1 MNELTVKD
9 LMSIV
14 GIPLVDSETTKLL
27 RQTVRDVCAP
37 FGHAYFLKVSR
48 EHGNPRELW
57 SALGE
62 SGLLGVSIPENYG
75 GGGAGIAEL
84 VIVTEEVA
92 ASGAPLM
99 LLALSPA
106 VCATTLVAHG
116 SDSQREKWLP
126 GLVSGEDVLAFAIT
140 ESDAGSN
147 SHRMRTT
154 ATRTPTG
161 WSISGSKTYISHVDN
176 AKAILIV
183 AKVRAVN
190 SVTGSDGLGLFL
202 MDVNAP
208 GLTAREIDVEITSPE
223 RQFTLFL
230 DDVQLTADSVV
241 GEPGNGLSALFT
253 GLNPERIASAA
264 LLNGIAR
271 YALKKGARYASE
283 RVVWDVPIGA
293 HQGIAHP
300 LARAHILLEASRL
313 LTERAA
319 ALFDAGLDAGEAS
332 NMAKVCA
339 SDAAS
344 AALDAAI
351 QTHGGNGM
359 ATEYGL
365 ATLLGL
371 VRLFRIAPV
380 STEMSLNH
388 IARKSLG
395 LPKSY

>member
-1 MNELTVKD
+1 MAID
-9 LMSIV
+9 

-27 RQTVRDVCAP
+27 RETVRDVCAP
-37 FGHAYFLKVSR
+37 FGHSYFLKVSR
-48 EHGNPRELW
+48 AHENPRELW
-57 SALGE
+57 SALGAA
-62 SGLLGVSIPENYG
+62 GLLGVSIPQEYG
-75 GGGAGIAEL
+75 GGGAGTAEL

-92 ASGAPLM
+92 ASGSPLM

-116 SDSQREKWLP
+116 STAQREKWLP
-126 GLVSGEDVLAFAIT
+126 GLVSGDDVLAFAIT

-147 SHRMRTT
+147 SHRIQTT
-154 ATRTPTG
+154 ATRTENG
-161 WSISGSKTYISHVDN
+161 WALSGSKTYISHVDN

-183 AKVRAVN
+183 AKVRAED

-202 MDVNAP
+202 MDVDAP
-208 GLTAREIDVEITSPE
+208 GLTAQEIDVEITSPE

-230 DDVQLTADSVV
+230 DEVQLPAESVV
-241 GEPGNGLSALFT
+241 GEPGAGLSALFT

-271 YALKKGARYASE
+271 YALAKGARYASE
-283 RVVWDVPIGA
+283 RIVWDVPIGA

-300 LARAHILLEASRL
+300 LARAHVLLEASLL
-313 LTERAA
+313 LTARAA
-319 ALFDAGLDAGEAS
+319 ALLDAKMDAGEAS
-332 NMAKVCA
+332 NIAKMCA
-339 SDAAS
+339 SEAAS
-344 AALDAAI
+344 VALDAAI
-351 QTHGGNGM
+351 QAHGGNGM

>member
-1 MNELTVKD
+1 MAID
-9 LMSIV
+9 

-27 RQTVRDVCAP
+27 RETVRDVCAP
-37 FGHAYFLKVSR
+37 FGHSYFLKVSR
-48 EHGNPRELW
+48 AHENPRELW
-57 SALGE
+57 SALGAA
-62 SGLLGVSIPENYG
+62 GLLGVSIPQEYG
-75 GGGAGIAEL
+75 GGGAGTAEL

-92 ASGAPLM
+92 ASGSPLM

-116 SDSQREKWLP
+116 STAQREKWLP
-126 GLVSGEDVLAFAIT
+126 GLVSGDDVLAFAIT

-147 SHRMRTT
+147 SHRIQTT
-154 ATRTPTG
+154 ATRTENG
-161 WSISGSKTYISHVDN
+161 WALSGSKTYISHVDN

-183 AKVRAVN
+183 AKVRAED

-202 MDVNAP
+202 MDVDAP
-208 GLTAREIDVEITSPE
+208 GLTAQEIDVEITSPE

-230 DDVQLTADSVV
+230 DEVQLPAESVV
-241 GEPGNGLSALFT
+241 GEPGAGLSVLFT

-271 YALKKGARYASE
+271 YALAKGARYASE

-300 LARAHILLEASRL
+300 LARAHVLLEASRL
-313 LTERAA
+313 LTARAA
-319 ALFDAGLDAGEAS
+319 ALLDAKMDAGEAS
-332 NMAKVCA
+332 NIAKVCA
-339 SDAAS
+339 SEAAS
-344 AALDAAI
+344 VSLDAAI
-351 QTHGGNGM
+351 QAHGGNGM

>member
-1 MNELTVKD
+1 MAID
-9 LMSIV
+9 

-27 RQTVRDVCAP
+27 RETVRDVCAP
-37 FGHAYFLKVSR
+37 FGHSYFLKVSR
-48 EHGNPRELW
+48 AHENPRELW
-57 SALGE
+57 SALGAA
-62 SGLLGVSIPENYG
+62 GLLGVSIPQEYG
-75 GGGAGIAEL
+75 GGGAGTAEL

-92 ASGAPLM
+92 ASGSPLM

-116 SDSQREKWLP
+116 STAQREKWLP
-126 GLVSGEDVLAFAIT
+126 GLVSGDDVLAFAIT

-147 SHRMRTT
+147 SHRIQTT
-154 ATRTPTG
+154 ATRTENG
-161 WSISGSKTYISHVDN
+161 WTLSGSKTYISHVDN

-183 AKVRAVN
+183 AKVRAED

-202 MDVNAP
+202 MDVDAP
-208 GLTAREIDVEITSPE
+208 GLTAQEIDVEITSPE

-230 DDVQLTADSVV
+230 DEVQLSAESVV
-241 GEPGNGLSALFT
+241 GEPGAGLSVLFT

-271 YALKKGARYASE
+271 YALAKGARYASE

-300 LARAHILLEASRL
+300 LARAHVLLEASRL
-313 LTERAA
+313 LTARAA
-319 ALFDAGLDAGEAS
+319 ALLDAKMDAGEAS
-332 NMAKVCA
+332 NIAKLCA
-339 SDAAS
+339 SEAAS
-344 AALDAAI
+344 VALDAAI
-351 QTHGGNGM
+351 QAHGGNGM

>member
-1 MNELTVKD
+1 MESTSVP
-9 LMSIV
+9 I
-14 GIPLVDSETTKLL
+14 IDSETTKML
-27 RQTVRDVCAP
+27 RQTVRGVCAP
-37 FGHAYFLKVSR
+37 FGHSYFVEISR
-48 EHGNPRELW
+48 SKGHPRALW
-57 SALGE
+57 EALGQA
-62 SGLLGVSIPENYG
+62 GLLGVSIPEEFG

-84 VIVTEEVA
+84 VVVTEEVA
-92 ASGAPLM
+92 ASGSPLM

-116 SDSQREKWLP
+116 STAQRERWLP
-126 GLVSGEDVLAFAIT
+126 GLVSGQDVLAFAIT
-140 ESDAGSN
+140 EPDAGSN
-147 SHRMRTT
+147 SHRIRTT
-154 ATRTPTG
+154 ATRTPDG
-161 WSISGSKTYISHVDN
+161 WSISGAKTYISHVDN
-176 AKAILIV
+176 AQGILIV
-183 AKVRAVN
+183 AKVKAQD
-190 SVTGSDGLGLFL
+190 SVTGKDGLGLFL

-208 GLTAREIDVEITSPE
+208 GLIAKEIDVEIVSPE

-230 DDVQLTADSVV
+230 DNVQLPPDSIV
-241 GEPGNGLSALFT
+241 GEPGDGMSVLFT
-253 GLNPERIASAA
+253 GLNPERIGSAA

-271 YALKKGARYASE
+271 YALEKGSRYASE

-300 LARAHILLEASRL
+300 LARAYVLLEASRL
-313 LTERAA
+313 LTARAA
-319 ALFDAGLDAGEAS
+319 ALFDAQMDAGEAS
-332 NMAKVCA
+332 NIAKVAA

-351 QTHGGNGM
+351 QAHGGNGM

>member
-1 MNELTVKD
+1 V
-9 LMSIV
+9 
-14 GIPLVDSETTKLL
+14 
-27 RQTVRDVCAP
+27 
-37 FGHAYFLKVSR
+37 
-48 EHGNPRELW
+48 LW
-57 SALGE
+57 GALGQA
-62 SGLLGVSIPENYG
+62 GLLGVSVPEEFG

-92 ASGAPLM
+92 ASGSPLM

-106 VCATTLVAHG
+106 VCATPLVAHG
-116 SDSQREKWLP
+116 SPAQRERWLP
-126 GLVSGEDVLAFAIT
+126 GLVSGKDVLAFAIT
-140 ESDAGSN
+140 EPDAGSN
-147 SHRMRTT
+147 SHRIRTT
-154 ATRTPTG
+154 ATKTPDG

-176 AKAILIV
+176 AQSILIV
-183 AKVRAVN
+183 AKVNAAD
-190 SVTGSDGLGLFL
+190 SVTGKDGLGLFL

-208 GLTAREIDVEITSPE
+208 GLTAKEIDVEIVSPE

-230 DDVQLTADSVV
+230 DNVQLPADSIV
-241 GEPGNGLSALFT
+241 GEPGDGLSVLFT
-253 GLNPERIASAA
+253 GLNPERIGSAA

-271 YALKKGARYASE
+271 YALEKGSRYASE

-300 LARAHILLEASRL
+300 LARAYVLLEASRL
-313 LTERAA
+313 LTARAA
-319 ALFDAGLDAGEAS
+319 ALFDAQMDAGEAS
-332 NMAKVCA
+332 NIAKVAA

-351 QTHGGNGM
+351 QAHGGNGM

-365 ATLLGL
+365 STLLGL